1 MMTCLVVI
9 ILVVITVTAAPLKVK
24 LSDDIVVNNDIKHD
38 DEESNSLIKKI
49 NDSNKEDK
57 NNLSTLK
64 SKKDNFNEKS
74 SYYQKYSYM
83 IPENKYLSSLYDAK
97 EKLIYNK
104 KIKDSNIFYVRLPPV
119 PYFYVPGLGYI
130 SNPPKFSTS
139 NLRPGYSNKLP
150 SFIAQ
155 NHHHKKINPFIN
167 LPIDFISNGKPM
179 SVYQWE
185 NPFKN
190 KKKQSSIKKLKKG
203 PYGFN
208 GKPTSIYLIGPDA
221 QTSFYHHIYQ

>member
-49 NDSNKEDK
+49 NDSNK
-57 NNLSTLK
+57 
-64 SKKDNFNEKS
+64 
-74 SYYQKYSYM
+74 